1 MLTQELRIISILVLE
16 DDDKDDSFDLGTN
29 VIRAYEESGGG
40 AIFFLFESPSLHTK
54 TVK

>member
-1 MLTQELRIISILVLE
+1 MISILAVE
-16 DDDKDDSFDLGTN
+16 DEDKDDSFDLGTN
-29 VIRAYEESGGG
+29 VIRAYEESDEG